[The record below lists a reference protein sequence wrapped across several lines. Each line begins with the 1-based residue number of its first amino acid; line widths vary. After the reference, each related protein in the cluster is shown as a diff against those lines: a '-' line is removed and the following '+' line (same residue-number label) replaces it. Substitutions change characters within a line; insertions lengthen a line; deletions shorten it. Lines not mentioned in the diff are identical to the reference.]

1 MEYKDGLSITAAEPW
16 FKVKVQVIARYV
28 QSFIG
33 HVAGRAGEIIVV
45 DLCAGS
51 GLYSHGHQKEVFPGA
66 AFALMAEQ
74 WPVSQWIFCEPDPTQ
89 AQALRS
95 RLASRFRDRN
105 TTVLDCHPGEAVE
118 GLQAVLP
125 KNVRGGKVAV
135 VCLVD
140 SFSFNVPFVTI
151 DKLAALNFSF
161 IMPFT
166 WPLNER
172 MNYSYYNEEHAATLK
187 RFLGV
192 GDLQRLATATSNAQF
207 YKHIVRLYQTNMLM
221 LGLNTALSAHPVD
234 LPDSRQAMPTG
245 RQASR
250 LMQVPAYYVG
260 FFSRKYSTKVIQH
273 SVYASDQIELF

>member
-1 MEYKDGLSITAAEPW
+1 VEYKDGLSITAAEPW
-16 FKVKVQVIARYV
+16 FKVKVQVITRYV

-51 GLYSHGHQKEVFPGA
+51 GLYSHGHQKEIFPGA
-66 AFALMAEQ
+66 AFTLMGEQ
-74 WPVSQWIFCEPDPTQ
+74 WPISQWIFCEPDATQ

-95 RLASRFRDRN
+95 RLQGYFRQHN
-105 TTVLDCHPGEAVE
+105 TTVLDCNPADAAGA
-118 GLQAVLP
+118 LQGVLP
-125 KNVRGGKVAV
+125 KNIRGGKVAV

-140 SFSFNVPFVTI
+140 PFSFSVPFATI

-172 MNYSYYNEEHAATLK
+172 MNYAYYNDEHADKLK

-192 GDLQRLATATSNAQF
+192 GDLQRLTAATSNAQF
-207 YKHIVRLYQTNMLM
+207 YKHIVRMYQTNMLM
-221 LGLNTALSAHPVD
+221 LGLNTALSAHPVSS
-234 LPDSRQAMPTG
+234 P
-245 RQASR
+245 

-273 SVYASDQIELF
+273 SVYSSDQIELF